1 MPRAKRD
8 TLPMGRP
15 KKKLDWEVIDKMLL
29 AGCYGTSIA
38 SKFGMHHT
46 TFYDRCFLEKGMS
59 FTEYSAQK
67 LEEGNDLI
75 RQVRF
80 SKALKGDNTQ
90 LIWLSKV
97 RLGEVETTK
106 QIVEAKHDITQLVL
120 EKKPVLELPDNGN
133 REIATGDATK
143 D

>member
-8 TLPMGRP
+8 KISTGRP
-15 KKKLDWEVIDKMLL
+15 QKKLDWDTIDKMLL

-38 SKFGMHHT
+38 SKFGMHPQ
-46 TFYDRCFLEKGMS
+46 TFYDRCIQEKGIG
-59 FTEYSAQK
+59 FTQYSAQK
-67 LEEGNDLI
+67 LEEGNDLL
-75 RQVRF
+75 RQVRY

-133 REIATGDATK
+133 REIAIE
-143 D
+143 